1 MKKLMLIAN
10 PYSGKG
16 QVKLNLF
23 DVIQVFSQA
32 DYSVTVYMPD
42 QEKGHSIISLAQEY
56 AKDYDILV
64 CMGGDGTLSDT
75 ATGLMLSGAKVPLG
89 YIPLGSTNDMANS
102 LALPKASAAAA
113 KTIVEGTPIPYDM
126 GYYDGKYFTY
136 IAAFG
141 AFTAVSY
148 MTPQN
153 LKKAFGHS
161 AYIFEGLSELEDIA
175 PVHTTVEYDD
185 GVIEGDFIFGS
196 VSNSTS
202 VGGIVKLDKT
212 MVSLNDGLF
221 EVFLIREPTSAM
233 DLGNIL
239 SDFVTK
245 NFVSDKVIMLH
256 TKKVRFQFSY
266 PTAWTRDGESGGLY
280 MDVTMENIHNAV
292 QFLRTE
298 D

>member
-23 DVIQVFSQA
+23 EVLQVFNEA
-32 DYSVTVYMPD
+32 EYAVTVYMPNR
-42 QEKGHSIISLAQEY
+42 EKGHSIISLTETY

-75 ATGLMLSGAKVPLG
+75 ATGLMRSGAQVPLG

-102 LALPKASAAAA
+102 LELPKSSVRCA
-113 KTIVEGTPIPYDM
+113 KAIVSGTPVPYDI
-126 GYYDGKYFTY
+126 GSYDGKYFTY

-161 AYIFEGLSELEDIA
+161 AYIMEGLAQLEDIS
-175 PVHTTVEYDD
+175 PVHTIVEYDD
-185 GVIEGDFIFGS
+185 GVVEGNFIFGS

-202 VGGIVKLDKT
+202 VGGIVKLDKSL
-212 MVSLNDGLF
+212 VSLNDGMF
-221 EVFLIREPTSAM
+221 EVFLIKEPTNALE
-233 DLGNIL
+233 LGEIL

-256 TKKVRFQFSY
+256 TKKARFRFAY

-298 D
+298 E